1 MTWLFR
7 VHLVRK
13 VLIAHNA
20 YQQRGG
26 EDSVV
31 ESEISLLRSR
41 GHEVLEYRRSNDDLK
56 KMSRVD
62 AALQTMWSGQTKTE
76 LATLFATEQPDV
88 VHVHNT
94 FPLISPSL
102 YWAAAKA
109 GVPVVQT
116 LHNYRLLCPQAML
129 LRAGS
134 VCEDCV
140 GKLPWRAATRSCYRD
155 SMAQSAV
162 LGGMLTLHRG
172 LGTYRK
178 QISRYIALTE
188 FGRQKFIDGGL
199 PAERIRVKP
208 NFVESPPV
216 QATAKRDGF
225 LFVGRLSAEKGVDV
239 LAEAMASEPELRCEV
254 IGVGPEQDS
263 LALLP
268 GVDLGGWQQGDFIL
282 TRMQAARALVM
293 PSICYEGFPRTLAE
307 AFAAGLPVIA
317 SRLGAMATS
326 IEDGRTGLLFEP
338 GNAADLA
345 AKLHWAQANPEAMAE
360 MGCAAR
366 AEYEARYTPEK
377 NYEMLM
383 DIYAEAIAAKQ
394 QSA

>member
-1 MTWLFR
+1 MR
-7 VHLVRK
+7 I
-13 VLIAHNA
+13 LIAHNA

-31 ESEISLLRSR
+31 ESETALLRAH
-41 GHEVLEYRRSNDDLK
+41 GHVVLEYRRSNDDLK
-56 KMSRVD
+56 GMSRMD
-62 AALQTMWSGQTKTE
+62 AALQTMWSGRTKAE
-76 LATLFATEQPDV
+76 LAVLFAVEQPDV

-94 FPLISPSL
+94 FPLISPSF
-102 YWAAAKA
+102 YWAAAKVR
-109 GVPVVQT
+109 VPVVQT

-129 LRAGS
+129 LRAGR

-140 GKLPWRAATRSCYRD
+140 GKLPWRAAARGCYRD

-208 NFVESPPV
+208 NFVESPSP
-216 QATAKRDGF
+216 QTSGHREGF
-225 LFVGRLSAEKGVDV
+225 LFVGRLSAEKGIDI
-239 LAEAMASEPELRCEV
+239 LAGALASELGLLCEV
-254 IGVGPEQDS
+254 IGAGPLQDS
-263 LALLP
+263 LSSLP
-268 GVDLGGWQQGDFIL
+268 NVSLIGWQQADFIQA
-282 TRMQAARALVM
+282 RMQAARALVM
-293 PSICYEGFPRTLAE
+293 PSVWYEGFPRTIVE

-326 IEDGRTGLLFEP
+326 IDDQRTGLLFEA
-338 GNAADLA
+338 GNAVDLA
-345 AKLHWAQANPEAMAE
+345 AKLRWAQANPEAMAE
-360 MGCAAR
+360 MGHAAR

-377 NYEMLM
+377 NYKMLI
-383 DIYAEAIAAKQ
+383 DIYADAINAKQ
-394 QSA
+394 QGV

>member
-1 MTWLFR
+1 MR
-7 VHLVRK
+7 ILV
-13 VLIAHNA
+13 AHNA

-31 ESEISLLRSR
+31 ESEISLLRAR
-41 GHEVLEYRRSNDDLK
+41 GHKVLEYRRSNDDLK
-56 KMSRVD
+56 NMGRID
-62 AALQTMWSGQTKTE
+62 AAMQTIWSARTTTD
-76 LATLFATEQPDV
+76 LNALFATEQPDV

-109 GVPVVQT
+109 HVPVVQT

-129 LRAGS
+129 LRDGS

-140 GKLPWRAATRSCYRD
+140 GKLPWRAAVRSCYRD
-155 SMAQSAV
+155 SIAQSAV

-178 QISRYIALTE
+178 QIGRYIALTE

-208 NFVESPPV
+208 NFVKSPPG
-216 QATAKRDGF
+216 QTEGKRDGF
-225 LFVGRLSAEKGVDV
+225 LFVGRLSGEKGVDV
-239 LAEAMASEPELRCEV
+239 LAGALASEPGLRCEV
-254 IGVGPEQDS
+254 IGAGPEQKG
-263 LALLP
+263 LAELA
-268 GVDLGGWQQGDFIL
+268 GVNLRGWQQGDFIL
-282 TRMQAARALVM
+282 ARMQASIALVM
-293 PSICYEGFPRTLAE
+293 PSVWYEGFPRTIVE

-326 IEDGRTGLLFEP
+326 IDDGRTGLLFEP
-338 GNAADLA
+338 GNTADLA
-345 AKLHWAQANPEAMAE
+345 AKLRWAQANPEAMTE
-360 MGCAAR
+360 MGRAAR

-377 NYEMLM
+377 NYEMLL
-383 DIYAEAIAAKQ
+383 DIYAEAISREQ
-394 QSA
+394 QRN

>member
-1 MTWLFR
+1 M
-7 VHLVRK
+7 HI
-13 VLIAHNA
+13 LIAHNA

-31 ESEISLLRSR
+31 ESEIALLRAR

-56 KMSRVD
+56 GMGRVD
-62 AALQTMWSGQTKTE
+62 AALQTMWSGQTRRE
-76 LATLFATEQPDV
+76 LSALFAAEQPDV

-109 GVPVVQT
+109 RVPVVQT

-129 LRAGS
+129 LRAGT

-140 GKLPWRAATRSCYRD
+140 GKLPWRAAVRGCYRD

-162 LGGMLTLHRG
+162 LGSMLTLHRS
-172 LGTYRK
+172 LGTYQK
-178 QISRYIALTE
+178 QIGRYIALTE

-208 NFVESPPV
+208 NFVEPPTV
-216 QATAKRDGF
+216 QATGMREGF

-239 LAEAMASEPELRCEV
+239 LAGAMASEPGLRCEV
-254 IGVGPEQDS
+254 IGAGPEQES
-263 LALLP
+263 LAQLP
-268 GVDLGGWQQGDFIL
+268 SVDLRGWRQGDFIL
-282 TRMQAARALVM
+282 ARMLAARALVM
-293 PSICYEGFPRTLAE
+293 PSVWYEGFPRTIVE

-326 IEDGRTGLLFEP
+326 IDDGRTGLLFEP

-345 AKLHWAQANPEAMAE
+345 AKLRWAQANPEAMAE
-360 MGCAAR
+360 MGRAAR
-366 AEYEARYTPEK
+366 IEYEARYTPAR

-383 DIYAEAIAAKQ
+383 DIYAEAISAKQ